1 MAIAM
6 MIASAVIS
14 IVFLADFAT
23 TIFQLQRDRAA
34 LKMNDTGFQV

>member
-14 IVFLADFAT
+14 IVFLVDFT
-23 TIFQLQRDRAA
+23 KTIFQLQRDRAE
-34 LKMNDTGFQV
+34 LKVNDNGFQV